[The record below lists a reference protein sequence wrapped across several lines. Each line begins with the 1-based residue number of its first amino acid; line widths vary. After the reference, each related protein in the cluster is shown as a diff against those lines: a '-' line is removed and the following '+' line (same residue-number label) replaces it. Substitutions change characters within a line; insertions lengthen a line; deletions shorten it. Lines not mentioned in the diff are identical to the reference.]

1 MFIVP
6 STLELQVVPNIVS
19 DIVDAYVF
27 RKANARVQFLVLRRD
42 PEMAMG
48 NNWQAIH
55 GKISGDETAVD
66 AANRVIIASTG
77 MEPVAL
83 YSADFISQFYD
94 HTTDSILLA
103 PTFAAQVSPRSRIQI
118 SKDYVDYAWCD
129 LEETTARLPLTN
141 QRWAVRHIF
150 DVIALAGDEAELYRI

>member
-1 MFIVP
+1 MTMEAAVVP
-6 STLELQVVPNIVS
+6 SIVS

-27 RKANARVQFLVLRRD
+27 RKVNARVQFLVLRRN

-48 NNWQAIH
+48 TSWQAIH
-55 GKISGDETAVD
+55 GKISSDETAVE
-66 AANRVIIASTG
+66 AANRIILASTG

-103 PTFAAQVSPRSRIQI
+103 PTFAAQVSPRSPINV

-129 LEETTARLPLTN
+129 LEETTARLPLSN

-150 DVIALAGDEAELYRI
+150 DVIALAGEEAELYRI